1 MAAFGVNS
9 TGHEV
14 VQAFRTHMV
23 GKIVLITGPSKDGIG
38 AEIAK
43 TLASGDPDHL
53 LLAGRN
59 EAKITP
65 VIREIQKTN
74 SNIKVTYVQCD
85 LLDNGSVRKAAVR
98 VNSLVHKID
107 ILINNAGIMAARTF
121 RKSADGV
128 ESQFAAGYLGH
139 FLLTN
144 LIMDTIV
151 AAKGV
156 VVNMTSSAYMFDEVD
171 THDTNF
177 AEGRDYDP
185 WKAYARTKT
194 ANVLFTIALAKQFGG
209 KGVKSF
215 AVDPGMVVGT
225 NLMANTGVD
234 DELMKQGMDMAVARN
249 GDTSLEG
256 KSPAYVKECGIIPT
270 LPYASDEAIAKKL
283 WQLSER
289 LVGQTFDG

>member
-1 MAAFGVNS
+1 MAIFDVNS

-14 VQAFRTHMV
+14 VQAFSTHV
-23 GKIVLITGPSKDGIG
+23 AGKIGMVLLRAITDYLLTIPVLITGPSKDGIG

-85 LLDNGSVRKAAVR
+85 LLDNVSVRKAAAR

-121 RKSADGV
+121 HKSADGV

-144 LIMDTIV
+144 LILDKIV
-151 AAKGV
+151 AARGV
-156 VVNMTSSAYMFDEVD
+156 IVNMTSSAYMLDEVD
-171 THDTNF
+171 THDPNF
-177 AEGRDYDP
+177 EVMENLM
-185 WKAYARTKT
+185 TC
-194 ANVLFTIALAKQFGG
+194 
-209 KGVKSF
+209 KGV
-215 AVDPGMVVGT
+215 
-225 NLMANTGVD
+225 
-234 DELMKQGMDMAVARN
+234 E
-249 GDTSLEG
+249 
-256 KSPAYVKECGIIPT
+256 
-270 LPYASDEAIAKKL
+270 
-283 WQLSER
+283 
-289 LVGQTFDG
+289 